1 MYCGQYP
8 LRGPLEG
15 VGPEIETFWA
25 LKWQRTQKNYL
36 LYIYEV
42 WARVLAKEV
51 VEKHTILLFTVS
63 YQGRQILT

>member
-25 LKWQRTQKNYL
+25 LKWQRTLKVEI
-36 LYIYEV
+36 LY
-42 WARVLAKEV
+42 
-51 VEKHTILLFTVS
+51 FTYMKFGPEFWPKKS
-63 YQGRQILT
+63 